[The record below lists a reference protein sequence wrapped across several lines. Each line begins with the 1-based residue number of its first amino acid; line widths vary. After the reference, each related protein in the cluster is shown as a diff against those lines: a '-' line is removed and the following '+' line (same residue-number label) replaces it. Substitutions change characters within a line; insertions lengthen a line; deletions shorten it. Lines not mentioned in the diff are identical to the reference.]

1 MSEEKPND
9 EQSGD
14 KDTPPPEFVR
24 FVGLLKKILAASK
37 EELDER
43 KAEYER
49 KKREKKREECRTCF
63 SCIPYQRK
71 LSFRHCL
78 FLGISITFET
88 RREAPLL

>member
-1 MSEEKPND
+1 MSEEKPKD

-14 KDTPPPEFVR
+14 KKDTTTPVPPEFDR

-49 KKREKKREECRTCF
+49 KKKR
-63 SCIPYQRK
+63 
-71 LSFRHCL
+71 
-78 FLGISITFET
+78 G
-88 RREAPLL
+88 